1 MKYSI
6 WYCLI
11 AMLIVACGEKS
22 TALGEFHIL
31 PSPDSF
37 EISGVSDIAPESVQ
51 TYWKT
56 FDTELQIDGQL
67 GLMQQNDGADVTIS
81 INKNLET
88 GAEGYSLTID
98 EKNIQI
104 EAKDEAGA
112 FYGMKTLE
120 QIVQDAKDQNVNL
133 PICKIIDAPK
143 LAYRPIHLDVKHH
156 LEKYDYYLK
165 LIDELAS
172 YKINAIIIEI
182 EDKLKYTRRPTVA
195 SEDALTKEQWK
206 EISDYAFK
214 RNIKI
219 SPLVQGLGHA
229 SFILKHEEFEH
240 LRDKPESDWA
250 FNPLLDETY
259 EVQFDLYR
267 DALEAFPYGKYL
279 HLGGDEVHT
288 TGGNSGRSSLDLQ
301 LEWLDKVSQ
310 FAEEQSRIPIM
321 WDDMLFKEV
330 GLYGTMHSDEYTKE
344 QVDSLWTV
352 KETELNQFLDDFP
365 RNTIYMR
372 WNYMSPEIYGNKRAM
387 KWFEDNGLKAI
398 GATAGQTRWVLMPQ
412 NESNIGNI
420 RSFALS
426 SIDNGLNGLLLT
438 LWDDDSPHFELYKR
452 GILAFAEYAWAGDNL
467 TKQEFKDVFRFRYF
481 GDTAMNGRFAFIDK
495 LEAPVA
501 KWKNILLKGNQRNYL
516 KTMESPM
523 EKGVMDLPEVNN
535 PGEWTKANAER
546 ITNAKEISTM
556 AKEVRGILDSLVQV
570 ANRNTYTLE
579 VYKEVVDLVVFSANL
594 VVELAK
600 VDVLQSVEERK
611 KGLQDVLAQRDVF
624 MELRKEFENVYGKTR
639 ILHKPENYI
648 LDQDHHVH
656 LANQSLNFDWQFLA
670 EIKFFEKLEAY
681 IKSME

>member
-11 AMLIVACGEKS
+11 AVLIVACGEKS
-22 TALGEFHIL
+22 TTLGEFYIL

-56 FDTELQIDGQL
+56 FDTELLIDGHL
-67 GLMQQNDGADVTIS
+67 NLAEHDDADVTIT
-81 INKNLET
+81 IDENLEAN
-88 GAEGYSLTID
+88 AEGYSLVIGED
-98 EKNIQI
+98 AI
-104 EAKDEAGA
+104 EIIGKDQAGA

-120 QIVQDAKDQNVNL
+120 QLIQDAKDQNVNL
-133 PICKIIDAPK
+133 PICKILDAPK

-195 SEDALTKEQWK
+195 SEDALTKEEWK

-229 SFILKHEEFEH
+229 SFILKHKEFEH

-310 FAEEQSRIPIM
+310 FAEEQGRIPIM

-330 GLYGTMHSDEYTKE
+330 GLYGTLHSDEYTKE
-344 QVDSLWTV
+344 QVDSLWAV
-352 KETELNQFLDDFP
+352 KETDLNQFLDDFP

-412 NESNIGNI
+412 NESNIENI

-481 GDTAMNGRFAFIDK
+481 GDTAIDGKFAFIDK
-495 LEAPVA
+495 LEDPVA

-516 KTMESPM
+516 KTMESPI
-523 EKGVMDLPEVNN
+523 EKGVMDLPEANN
-535 PGEWTKANAER
+535 PGEWTGANAER
-546 ITNAKEISTM
+546 IAHAKEISATG
-556 AKEVRGILDSLVQV
+556 EQVLGVIDSLSQV
-570 ANRNTYTLE
+570 ADRNIYTLE
-579 VYKEVVDLVVFSANL
+579 VYKEVASLVVFSANL

-600 VDVLQSVEERK
+600 VDALESVEERK
-611 KGLQDVLAQRDVF
+611 KSLQDILAQRDVF

-639 ILHKPENYI
+639 ILHKPKNYI

>member
-11 AMLIVACGEKS
+11 AVLIVACGEKP
-22 TALGEFHIL
+22 TTLGEFYIL

-56 FDTELQIDGQL
+56 FDTELLIDGHLNLAEQ
-67 GLMQQNDGADVTIS
+67 DDADVTI
-81 INKNLET
+81 IIDENLET
-88 GAEGYSLTID
+88 NAEGYSLVIGED
-98 EKNIQI
+98 AI
-104 EAKDEAGA
+104 EIIGKDQAGA

-120 QIVQDAKDQNVNL
+120 QLIQDAKDQNVNL
-133 PICKIIDAPK
+133 PICKILDAPK

-182 EDKLKYTRRPTVA
+182 EDKLQYIRRPTVA
-195 SEDALTKEQWK
+195 SEDALTKEEWK

-229 SFILKHEEFEH
+229 SFILKHKEFEH

-310 FAEEQSRIPIM
+310 FAEEQGRIPIM

-330 GLYGTMHSDEYTKE
+330 GLYGTLHSDEYTKE
-344 QVDSLWTV
+344 QVDSLWAV
-352 KETELNQFLDDFP
+352 KETDLNQFLDDFP

-412 NESNIGNI
+412 NESNIENI

-452 GILAFAEYAWAGDNL
+452 GILAFAEYAWAGD
-467 TKQEFKDVFRFRYF
+467 KRSKEEFKDVFRFRYF
-481 GDTAMNGRFAFIDK
+481 GDTAIDGKFAFIDK
-495 LEAPVA
+495 LEDPVA

-516 KTMESPM
+516 KTMESPI
-523 EKGVMDLPEVNN
+523 EKGVMDLPEANN
-535 PGEWTKANAER
+535 PGEWTEANAER
-546 ITNAKEISTM
+546 IAHAKEIST
-556 AKEVRGILDSLVQV
+556 KGEQVLGVIDSLSQV
-570 ANRNTYTLE
+570 ADRNIYTLE
-579 VYKEVVDLVVFSANL
+579 VYKEVAGLVVFSANL
-594 VVELAK
+594 IDQLEK
-600 VDVLQSVEERK
+600 VDALQSVEERK
-611 KGLQDVLAQRDVF
+611 KSLQDILAQRDVF

-639 ILHKPENYI
+639 ILHKPKNYL

-670 EIKFFEKLEAY
+670 EIKFFEKLEAH